1 VVKDNVQLA
10 DWVLARHQ
18 DLAAERAP
26 YDTHWQEL
34 AEYFLPRKAEI
45 SSKRSVPDSSRHD
58 VLFDTSGVQ
67 AAATLAN
74 GQLAYITPAD
84 SRWFV
89 YEPPKGVN
97 SDKAKQWYSRCS
109 EATQLLLATSN
120 VYTELHE
127 LYYDDSVFG
136 TYCMFVESGVSHPVI
151 FHKFDIGTYSL
162 AEDDE
167 GLVNTVFRELELTV
181 LQAADKFGEDN
192 LADAMK
198 KRLADIRRT
207 GKGGTVK
214 HKFVHALYKRT
225 EAEREQGKE
234 DGPNKPWASVYV
246 DQTNKHVCR
255 NSGYDEKPFFAGR
268 HVKSQQGV
276 YGVSPAWM
284 ALPECR
290 QLNFLSKQL
299 DALAEIKAFPRL
311 LMPATH
317 EGEVDLRSGG
327 VTYYDPTQ
335 PNALPQEWA
344 QGGEYQI
351 GLERENRKT
360 EAINQAMHVD
370 MFRMFASLE
379 RANMTATEVA
389 ERASEKLVQFS
400 PSFTRKTTELLSPM
414 LRGVFGILIRNGHFP
429 PPPPDAILMDEMGQP
444 IIPEPEVSYVS
455 KVALAI
461 RAMQNLSLSRTMER
475 NAIIAQVRPE
485 VLDNFKWDVISRE
498 TARND
503 GLPAD
508 WLAEEDEVEQAR
520 AARAEAQAKMAQQQE
535 MLTMAEAAGKAGSV
549 KQDSALGKLFNQ
561 ASGV

>member
-1 VVKDNVQLA
+1 MKDQVQLA
-10 DWVLARHQ
+10 EYVLARHQ
-18 DLAAERAP
+18 DLASERAP
-26 YDTHWQEL
+26 WDTLWQEL

-45 SSKRSVPDSSRHD
+45 ASKRSTVDSSRYD
-58 VLFDTSGVQ
+58 VLFDTTGIQ

-89 YEPPKGVN
+89 YEPPRGVD
-97 SDKAKQWYSRCS
+97 SDKAKQWYAKCS
-109 EATQLLLATSN
+109 EITQLLLATSN
-120 VYTELHE
+120 LYTEVHE
-127 LYYDDSVFG
+127 LYYQDSVFG
-136 TYCMFVESGVSHPVI
+136 TYCMFSEAGQSHPLI
-151 FHKFDIGTYSL
+151 FTTFDIGTYSL

-167 GLVNTVFRELELTV
+167 GLINTVFRELELTT
-181 LQAADKFGEDN
+181 LQAADKFGEDA
-192 LADAMK
+192 LAPAMK
-198 KRLADIRRT
+198 KKLADIRSS

-214 HKFVHALYKRT
+214 HKFIHAIYKRG
-225 EAEREQGKE
+225 EADRERGKE
-234 DGPNKPWASVYV
+234 DGPNKMWASVYV
-246 DQTNKHVCR
+246 DQSNKHVVR

-268 HVKSQQGV
+268 HVKSQQGT
-276 YGVSPAWM
+276 YGVSPALM
-284 ALPECR
+284 ALPEAR
-290 QLNFLSKQL
+290 QLNFLGKQL
-299 DALAEIKAFPRL
+299 DALAEVKAFPRL

-344 QGGEYQI
+344 TAGDYNI

-360 EAINQAMHVD
+360 QAINTAMHVD
-370 MFRMFASLE
+370 MFRMFAQLE
-379 RANMTATEVA
+379 KANMTATEVA

-429 PPPPDAILMDEMGQP
+429 PPPEDAILMDAMGQP

-461 RAMQNLSLSRTMER
+461 RAMQNLSLARTMER

-485 VLDNFKWDVISRE
+485 VLDNFNWDKIARE

-503 GLPAD
+503 GLPSD
-508 WLAEEDEVEQAR
+508 WLAEADEVEEAR
-520 AARAEAQAKMAQQQE
+520 AARAQAQAQMQQQQQ

-549 KQDSALGKLFNQ
+549 KQDSALGRLMNQ
-561 ASGV
+561 ATGA

>member
-1 VVKDNVQLA
+1 MKDDVQLA
-10 DWVLARHQ
+10 DWVLARNQ

-26 YDTHWQEL
+26 WDTHWQEL

-89 YEPPKGVN
+89 YEPPKGVT
-97 SDKAKQWYSRCS
+97 SDRAKQWYSRCS

-120 VYTELHE
+120 LYTEIHE

-136 TYCMFVESGVSHPVI
+136 TYCMFVEAGTSHPLV
-151 FHKFDIGTYSL
+151 FHKFDIGTYNL

-192 LADAMK
+192 LAPAMK
-198 KRLADIRRT
+198 KRLEQIRQT

-214 HKFVHALYKRT
+214 HKFIHALYKR
-225 EAEREQGKE
+225 EDKDRERGKE

-255 NSGYDEKPFFAGR
+255 NAGYDEKPFFAGR
-268 HVKSQQGV
+268 HVKSQQGC

-299 DALAEIKAFPRL
+299 DALAELKAFPRM

-317 EGEVDLRSGG
+317 EGEVDLRASG
-327 VTYYDPTQ
+327 VTYFDPSQ
-335 PNALPQEWA
+335 PNALPQEWLT
-344 QGGEYQI
+344 QGDYQI
-351 GLERENRKT
+351 GLDRENRKT
-360 EAINQAMHVD
+360 GAINQAMHVD

-379 RANMTATEVA
+379 RTNMTATEVA

-400 PSFTRKTTELLSPM
+400 PSFTRKTTELLTPM
-414 LRGVFGILIRNGHFP
+414 LRGVFGILIRNGHYP
-429 PPPPDAILMDEMGQP
+429 PPPQDAILMDQMGQP

-461 RAMQNLSLSRTMER
+461 RAMQNLSLARTMER

-485 VLDNFKWDVISRE
+485 VLDNFNWDVISRE

-508 WLAEEDEVEQAR
+508 WLAEEDAVEEAR

-549 KQDSALGKLFNQ
+549 KQDSALGRLMNQ
-561 ASGV
+561 ATGA

>member
-1 VVKDNVQLA
+1 MKDNVQLA
-10 DWVLARHQ
+10 DWVIARHQ
-18 DLAAERAP
+18 DLASERAP
-26 YDTHWQEL
+26 WDTQWQEL
-34 AEYFLPRKAEI
+34 AEYCLPRKAEI
-45 SSKRSVPDSSRHD
+45 AAKRSSPDSSRHD
-58 VLFDTSGVQ
+58 ILFDSTAMQ
-67 AAATLAN
+67 AASTLAN

-89 YEPPKGVN
+89 YEPPRGVT
-97 SDKAKQWYSRCS
+97 SDRAKQWYAKCS
-109 EATQLLLATSN
+109 EVTQLLLATSN
-120 VYTELHE
+120 LYTEIHE

-136 TYCMFVESGVSHPVI
+136 TYCMLVESGLSHPLI

-167 GLVNTVFRELELTV
+167 GLINTVFRELELTA

-192 LADAMK
+192 LAPAMK
-198 KRLADIRRT
+198 KRLAEIRSS

-214 HKFVHALYKRT
+214 HRFIHALYKR
-225 EAEREQGKE
+225 EDKDREQGKE

-246 DQTNKHVCR
+246 DQQNKHVCR

-284 ALPECR
+284 ALPEAR

-344 QGGEYQI
+344 TAGDYGI
-351 GLERENRKT
+351 GLDREARKT
-360 EAINQAMHVD
+360 NAINQAMHVD
-370 MFRMFASLE
+370 MFRMFASME
-379 RANMTATEVA
+379 KANMTATEVA

-414 LRGVFGILIRNGHFP
+414 LRGVFGILIRAGQFP
-429 PPPPDAILMDEMGQP
+429 PPPPDAIIMDAMGQP
-444 IIPEPEVSYVS
+444 ILPEPEVSYVS
-455 KVALAI
+455 RVALAI
-461 RAMQNLSLSRTMER
+461 RAMHNLSLARTMER
-475 NAIIAQVRPE
+475 NAVIAQMRPE
-485 VLDNFKWDVISRE
+485 VLDNFKWDIITRE
-498 TARND
+498 TSRND
-503 GLPAD
+503 GLPSD
-508 WLAEEDEVEQAR
+508 WLADESDVEDMR
-520 AARAEAQAKMAQQQE
+520 RARAEAEAKMQQQQE
-535 MLTMAEAAGKAGSV
+535 ALAMADAAGKAGSV
-549 KQDSALGKLFNQ
+549 KSDSALGQMMSQ
-561 ASGV
+561 AL

>member
-1 VVKDNVQLA
+1 VKDNVQLA
-10 DWVLARHQ
+10 DWVIARHQ
-18 DLAAERAP
+18 DLASERAP
-26 YDTHWQEL
+26 WDTQWQEL
-34 AEYFLPRKAEI
+34 AEYCLPRKAEI
-45 SSKRSVPDSSRHD
+45 AAKRSSPDSSRHD
-58 VLFDTSGVQ
+58 ILFDSTAMQ
-67 AAATLAN
+67 AASTLAN

-89 YEPPKGVN
+89 YEPPRGVT
-97 SDKAKQWYSRCS
+97 SDRAKQWYAKCS
-109 EATQLLLATSN
+109 EVTQLLLATSN
-120 VYTELHE
+120 LYTEIHE

-136 TYCMFVESGVSHPVI
+136 TYCMLVESGLSHPLI

-167 GLVNTVFRELELTV
+167 GLINTVFREMELTV

-192 LADAMK
+192 LAPAMK
-198 KRLADIRRT
+198 KRLAEIRSS

-214 HKFVHALYKRT
+214 HRFIHALYKR
-225 EAEREQGKE
+225 EDKDREQGKE

-246 DQTNKHVCR
+246 DQQNKHVCR

-284 ALPECR
+284 ALPEAR

-344 QGGEYQI
+344 TAGDYGI
-351 GLERENRKT
+351 GLDREARKT
-360 EAINQAMHVD
+360 NAINTAMHVD
-370 MFRMFASLE
+370 MFRMFASME
-379 RANMTATEVA
+379 KANMTATEVA

-414 LRGVFGILIRNGHFP
+414 LRGVFGILIRAGQFP
-429 PPPPDAILMDEMGQP
+429 PPPPDAIIMDAMGQP
-444 IIPEPEVSYVS
+444 ILPEPEVSYVS
-455 KVALAI
+455 RVALAI
-461 RAMQNLSLSRTMER
+461 RAMHNLSLARTMER
-475 NAIIAQVRPE
+475 NAVIAQMRPE
-485 VLDNFKWDVISRE
+485 VLDNFKWDIITRE
-498 TARND
+498 TSRND
-503 GLPAD
+503 GLPSD
-508 WLAEEDEVEQAR
+508 WLADESDVEDMR
-520 AARAEAQAKMAQQQE
+520 RARAEAEAKMQQQQE
-535 MLTMAEAAGKAGSV
+535 ALAMADAAGKAGSV
-549 KQDSALGKLFNQ
+549 KSDSALGQMMSQ
-561 ASGV
+561 AL

>member
-1 VVKDNVQLA
+1 VVKNDAELA
-10 DWVLARHQ
+10 DWVLARNQ

-26 YDTHWQEL
+26 WDTHWQEL

-84 SRWFV
+84 SRWFT
-89 YEPPKGVN
+89 YEPPKGVT

-136 TYCMFVESGVSHPVI
+136 TYCMFVESGLSHPVV

-192 LADAMK
+192 LAPAMQ

-214 HKFVHALYKRT
+214 HKFVHAVYKRT
-225 EAEREQGKE
+225 EGERKRGKE

-311 LMPATH
+311 LMPASH

-327 VTYYDPTQ
+327 VTYYDSTQ

-344 QGGEYQI
+344 QGGDYQI

-360 EAINQAMHVD
+360 EAINTAMHVD

-400 PSFTRKTTELLSPM
+400 PSFTRKTTELLTPM

-429 PPPPDAILMDEMGQP
+429 PPPPDAILMDQMGQP

-461 RAMQNLSLSRTMER
+461 RAMQNLSLARTMER

-508 WLAEEDEVEQAR
+508 WLAEEDEVEEMR
-520 AARAEAQAKMAQQQE
+520 SARAEAQAKMAQQQE

-561 ASGV
+561 ATGA

>member
-1 VVKDNVQLA
+1 VKDNVQLA
-10 DWVLARHQ
+10 DWVLARNQ

-26 YDTHWQEL
+26 WDTHWQEL

-45 SSKRSVPDSSRHD
+45 SAKRSVPDTSRSD
-58 VLFDTSGVQ
+58 VLFDTSAVQ
-67 AAATLAN
+67 AASTLAN

-84 SRWFV
+84 SRWFA
-89 YEPPKGVN
+89 YEPPKGVE

-120 VYTELHE
+120 LYTEIHE

-136 TYCMFVESGVSHPVI
+136 TYCMFVEKGISHPLV
-151 FHKFDIGTYSL
+151 FTKFDIGTYSL

-167 GLVNTVFRELELTV
+167 GLINTVFRELELTV
-181 LQAADKFGEDN
+181 LQAAEKFGEKN
-192 LADAMK
+192 LADAMQ

-214 HKFVHALYKRT
+214 HKFIHAVYKRD
-225 EAEREQGKE
+225 EKDRERGKE
-234 DGPNKPWASVYV
+234 DGENKPWASVYV

-284 ALPECR
+284 ALPEAR

-327 VTYYDPTQ
+327 VTYFDPTM
-335 PNALPQEWA
+335 PNAVPQEWA
-344 QGGEYQI
+344 TAGDYQI
-351 GLERENRKT
+351 GLDRESRKT
-360 EAINQAMHVD
+360 AAINTAMHVD
-370 MFRMFASLE
+370 MFRMFASLD
-379 RANMTATEVA
+379 RPAMTATEVA

-400 PSFTRKTTELLSPM
+400 PSFTRKTTELLTPM
-414 LRGVFGILIRNGHFP
+414 LRGVFGILIRGGQFLP
-429 PPPPDAILMDEMGQP
+429 PPREAILMDALGQP

-461 RAMQNLSLSRTMER
+461 RAMQNLSLARTMER

-485 VLDNFKWDVISRE
+485 VLDNFKWDTIARE

-508 WLAEEDEVEQAR
+508 WLAEADEVEEAR
-520 AARAEAQAKMAQQQE
+520 TARAEAQAQMQQQQS

-549 KQDSALGKLFNQ
+549 KQDSALGRLMNQ
-561 ASGV
+561 ATA

>member
-1 VVKDNVQLA
+1 
-10 DWVLARHQ
+10 
-18 DLAAERAP
+18 
-26 YDTHWQEL
+26 
-34 AEYFLPRKAEI
+34 
-45 SSKRSVPDSSRHD
+45 
-58 VLFDTSGVQ
+58 
-67 AAATLAN
+67 
-74 GQLAYITPAD
+74 
-84 SRWFV
+84 
-89 YEPPKGVN
+89 
-97 SDKAKQWYSRCS
+97 
-109 EATQLLLATSN
+109 
-120 VYTELHE
+120 
-127 LYYDDSVFG
+127 
-136 TYCMFVESGVSHPVI
+136 
-151 FHKFDIGTYSL
+151 
-162 AEDDE
+162 
-167 GLVNTVFRELELTV
+167 
-181 LQAADKFGEDN
+181 
-192 LADAMK
+192 
-198 KRLADIRRT
+198 
-207 GKGGTVK
+207 
-214 HKFVHALYKRT
+214 
-225 EAEREQGKE
+225 
-234 DGPNKPWASVYV
+234 
-246 DQTNKHVCR
+246 
-255 NSGYDEKPFFAGR
+255 
-268 HVKSQQGV
+268 
-276 YGVSPAWM
+276 M

-344 QGGEYQI
+344 QGGDYQI

-360 EAINQAMHVD
+360 EAINTAMHVD

-520 AARAEAQAKMAQQQE
+520 AARAEAQMKMQQQQE

>member
-1 VVKDNVQLA
+1 VKDSVQLA
-10 DWVLARHQ
+10 DWVIARHQ
-18 DLAAERAP
+18 DLASERAP
-26 YDTHWQEL
+26 WDSQWQEL
-34 AEYFLPRKAEI
+34 AEYCLPRKADI
-45 SSKRSVPDSSRHD
+45 AAKRSSPDSSRHD
-58 VLFDTSGVQ
+58 ILFDSTAMQ
-67 AAATLAN
+67 AASTLAN

-89 YEPPKGVN
+89 YEPPRGVT
-97 SDKAKQWYSRCS
+97 SDRAKAWYAKCS
-109 EATQLLLATSN
+109 EVTQLLLATSN
-120 VYTELHE
+120 LYTEIHE

-136 TYCMFVESGVSHPVI
+136 TYCMLVESGLSHPLI

-167 GLVNTVFRELELTV
+167 GLINTVFREMELTA

-192 LADAMK
+192 LAPAMK
-198 KRLADIRRT
+198 KRLAEIRSS

-214 HKFVHALYKRT
+214 HRFIHALYKR
-225 EAEREQGKE
+225 EDKDREQGKE

-246 DQTNKHVCR
+246 DQQNKHVCR

-284 ALPECR
+284 ALPEAR

-344 QGGEYQI
+344 TAGDYGI
-351 GLERENRKT
+351 GLDREARKT
-360 EAINQAMHVD
+360 NAINTAMHVD
-370 MFRMFASLE
+370 MFRMFASME
-379 RANMTATEVA
+379 KANMTATEVA

-414 LRGVFGILIRNGHFP
+414 LRGVFGILIRAGQFP
-429 PPPPDAILMDEMGQP
+429 PPPPDAIIMDAMGQP
-444 IIPEPEVSYVS
+444 ILPEPEVSYVS
-455 KVALAI
+455 RVALAI
-461 RAMQNLSLSRTMER
+461 RAMHNLSLARTMER
-475 NAIIAQVRPE
+475 NAVIAQMRPE
-485 VLDNFKWDVISRE
+485 VLDNFKWDIITRE
-498 TARND
+498 TSRND
-503 GLPAD
+503 GLPSD
-508 WLAEEDEVEQAR
+508 WLADESDVEDMR
-520 AARAEAQAKMAQQQE
+520 RARAEAEAKMQQQQE
-535 MLTMAEAAGKAGSV
+535 TLAMADAAGKAGSV
-549 KQDSALGKLFNQ
+549 KSDSALGQMMSQ
-561 ASGV
+561 AL

>member
-1 VVKDNVQLA
+1 MKDNVQLA
-10 DWVLARHQ
+10 DWVIARHQ
-18 DLAAERAP
+18 DLASERAP
-26 YDTHWQEL
+26 WDTQWQEL
-34 AEYFLPRKAEI
+34 AEYCLPRKAEI
-45 SSKRSVPDSSRHD
+45 AAKRSSPDSSRHD
-58 VLFDTSGVQ
+58 ILFDSTAMQ

-89 YEPPKGVN
+89 FEPPRGVT
-97 SDKAKQWYSRCS
+97 SDRAKQWYAKCS
-109 EATQLLLATSN
+109 EVTQLLLATSN
-120 VYTELHE
+120 LYTEIHE

-136 TYCMFVESGVSHPVI
+136 TYCMLVESGLSHPLI

-167 GLVNTVFRELELTV
+167 GLINTVFRELELTA
-181 LQAADKFGEDN
+181 LQAADKFGEDA
-192 LADAMK
+192 LAPAMK
-198 KRLADIRRT
+198 KRLAEIRSS

-214 HKFVHALYKRT
+214 HRFIHALYKR
-225 EAEREQGKE
+225 EDKDREQGKE

-246 DQTNKHVCR
+246 DQQNKHVCR

-284 ALPECR
+284 ALPEAR

-344 QGGEYQI
+344 TAGDYGI
-351 GLERENRKT
+351 GLDREARKT
-360 EAINQAMHVD
+360 NAINTAMHVD
-370 MFRMFASLE
+370 MFRMFASME
-379 RANMTATEVA
+379 KANMTATEVA

-414 LRGVFGILIRNGHFP
+414 LRGVFGILIRAGQFP
-429 PPPPDAILMDEMGQP
+429 PPPPDAIIMDAMGQP
-444 IIPEPEVSYVS
+444 ILPEPEVSYVS
-455 KVALAI
+455 RVALAI
-461 RAMQNLSLSRTMER
+461 RAMHNLSLARTMER
-475 NAIIAQVRPE
+475 NAVIAQMRPE
-485 VLDNFKWDVISRE
+485 VLDNFKWDIITRE
-498 TARND
+498 TSRND
-503 GLPAD
+503 GLPSD
-508 WLAEEDEVEQAR
+508 WLADESDVEDMR
-520 AARAEAQAKMAQQQE
+520 RARAEAEAKMQQQQE
-535 MLTMAEAAGKAGSV
+535 ALAMADAAGKAGSV
-549 KQDSALGKLFNQ
+549 KSDSALGQMMSQ
-561 ASGV
+561 AL

>member
-1 VVKDNVQLA
+1 
-10 DWVLARHQ
+10 
-18 DLAAERAP
+18 
-26 YDTHWQEL
+26 
-34 AEYFLPRKAEI
+34 
-45 SSKRSVPDSSRHD
+45 
-58 VLFDTSGVQ
+58 
-67 AAATLAN
+67 
-74 GQLAYITPAD
+74 
-84 SRWFV
+84 
-89 YEPPKGVN
+89 
-97 SDKAKQWYSRCS
+97 
-109 EATQLLLATSN
+109 
-120 VYTELHE
+120 
-127 LYYDDSVFG
+127 
-136 TYCMFVESGVSHPVI
+136 M
-151 FHKFDIGTYSL
+151 
-162 AEDDE
+162 
-167 GLVNTVFRELELTV
+167 ELTV

-192 LADAMK
+192 LAPAMQK
-198 KRLADIRRT
+198 KLAEIRRT

-214 HKFVHALYKRT
+214 HRFVHALYKR
-225 EAEREQGKE
+225 EDNDRDRNKA

-246 DQTNKHVCR
+246 DQSNKHVCR

-284 ALPECR
+284 ALPEAR
-290 QLNFLSKQL
+290 QLNFLAKQL
-299 DALAEIKAFPRL
+299 DALSEIKAFPRL

-344 QGGEYQI
+344 TAGDYSI
-351 GLERENRKT
+351 GLDREARKT
-360 EAINQAMHVD
+360 NAINVAMHVD

-429 PPPPDAILMDEMGQP
+429 PPPQDAIQMDAMGQP
-444 IIPEPEVSYVS
+444 MLPEPEVSYVS

-461 RAMQNLSLSRTMER
+461 RAMHNLSLARTMER

-485 VLDNFKWDVISRE
+485 VLDNFKWDVIARE

-508 WLAEEDEVEQAR
+508 WLAEEDEVEEAR
-520 AARAEAQAKMAQQQE
+520 AARAQAQAQMQQQQE

-549 KQDSALGKLFNQ
+549 KQDSALGRLMNQ
-561 ASGV
+561 ATGV